1 MAVVS
6 DYNPGDLLTG
16 TAGEGGDDENAVK
29 DLSIS
34 DALVKTLASF
44 ADLQEGDLNP
54 ALINQTREI
63 TVKQEHQPLTVMDTG
78 EGSILRA
85 WFKEDGGS
93 MNIEFLED
101 GSAEMYVDD
110 EQNDELESFFPATL
124 ENLTLFLDAF
134 YSNKNFLEM

>member
-1 MAVVS
+1 M
-6 DYNPGDLLTG
+6 NL
-16 TAGEGGDDENAVK
+16 
-29 DLSIS
+29 
-34 DALVKTLASF
+34 
-44 ADLQEGDLNP
+44 
-54 ALINQTREI
+54 ALINHTREI
-63 TVKQEHQPLTVMDTG
+63 TVKQEHQPLTFMDTG
-78 EGSILRA
+78 EGSILMA

>member
-44 ADLQEGDLNP
+44 ADLQEGDLNL
-54 ALINQTREI
+54 ALINHTREI

-78 EGSILRA
+78 EGSILIA

>member
-44 ADLQEGDLNP
+44 ADLQEGDLNL
-54 ALINQTREI
+54 ALINHTREI
-63 TVKQEHQPLTVMDTG
+63 TVKQEHQPQTVMDTG
-78 EGSILRA
+78 EDSILMA
-85 WFKEDGGS
+85 WFKDGGS
-93 MNIEFLED
+93 MNIEFLAD

>member
-54 ALINQTREI
+54 ALINHTREI
-63 TVKQEHQPLTVMDTG
+63 VVKQEHQPQTVMDTG
-78 EGSILRA
+78 EDSILMA
-85 WFKEDGGS
+85 WFKDGGS
-93 MNIEFLED
+93 MNIEFLAD
-101 GSAEMYVDD
+101 GSAEMYIDD

-134 YSNKNFLEM
+134 YTDKNFLEM

>member
-16 TAGEGGDDENAVK
+16 TAGEGGDGENAVK

-54 ALINQTREI
+54 ALINHTREI
-63 TVKQEHQPLTVMDTG
+63 VVKQEHQPQTVMDTG
-78 EGSILRA
+78 EDSILMA
-85 WFKEDGGS
+85 WFKDGGS
-93 MNIEFLED
+93 MNIEFLAD

-134 YSNKNFLEM
+134 YSDRNFLEM

>member
-16 TAGEGGDDENAVK
+16 TAGEGGDGENAVK

-54 ALINQTREI
+54 ALINHTREI
-63 TVKQEHQPLTVMDTG
+63 VVKQEHQPQTVMDTG
-78 EGSILRA
+78 EDSILMA
-85 WFKEDGGS
+85 WFKDGGS
-93 MNIEFLED
+93 MNIEFLAD

-124 ENLTLFLDAF
+124 ENLTMFLDAF

>member
-54 ALINQTREI
+54 ALINHTREI
-63 TVKQEHQPLTVMDTG
+63 VVKQEHQPQTVMDTG
-78 EGSILRA
+78 EDSILMA
-85 WFKEDGGS
+85 WFKDGGS

-134 YSNKNFLEM
+134 YTDKNFLEM

>member
-54 ALINQTREI
+54 ALINHTREI
-63 TVKQEHQPLTVMDTG
+63 VVKQEHQPQTVMDTG
-78 EGSILRA
+78 EDSILMA
-85 WFKEDGGS
+85 WFKDGGS
-93 MNIEFLED
+93 MNIEFLAD

-110 EQNDELESFFPATL
+110 EQNDELSPSSRPPSRT
-124 ENLTLFLDAF
+124 
-134 YSNKNFLEM
+134 

>member
-44 ADLQEGDLNP
+44 ADLQEGDLNL
-54 ALINQTREI
+54 ALINHTREI

-78 EGSILRA
+78 EGSILMP
-85 WFKEDGGS
+85 WFKEAGGS

>member
-54 ALINQTREI
+54 ALINHTREI

-78 EGSILRA
+78 EGSILMA

-110 EQNDELESFFPATL
+110 EQNDELKSFFPATL

>member
-16 TAGEGGDDENAVK
+16 TAGEGGGDEGVVQ

-34 DALVKTLASF
+34 DTLVRTLASF
-44 ADLQEGDLNP
+44 ADLQETDLNP
-54 ALINQTREI
+54 ALINHTREI
-63 TVKQEHQPLTVMDTG
+63 IVKQEHQPLTVMDTG
-78 EGSILRA
+78 EDSILMA

-110 EQNDELESFFPATL
+110 DQNDELESFFPATR

>member
-54 ALINQTREI
+54 ALINHTREI
-63 TVKQEHQPLTVMDTG
+63 VVKQEHQPQTVMDTG
-78 EGSILRA
+78 EDSILMA
-85 WFKEDGGS
+85 WFKDGGS
-93 MNIEFLED
+93 MNIEFLAD

-110 EQNDELESFFPATL
+110 DQNDELESFFPAPL

-134 YSNKNFLEM
+134 YTDKNFLEM

>member
-54 ALINQTREI
+54 ALINHTREI

-78 EGSILRA
+78 EGSILMA

-101 GSAEMYVDD
+101 GSAEMYGTAPRRCTSTTSRTT
-110 EQNDELESFFPATL
+110 NWSPSSRPPSRT
-124 ENLTLFLDAF
+124 
-134 YSNKNFLEM
+134 

>member
-16 TAGEGGDDENAVK
+16 TAGEGGDGENAVK

-44 ADLQEGDLNP
+44 ADLQETELNP
-54 ALINQTREI
+54 ALINHTRELV
-63 TVKQEHQPLTVMDTG
+63 VKQEHQPLTVMDTG
-78 EGSILRA
+78 EDSILMA

-101 GSAEMYVDD
+101 GSAELYVDD
-110 EQNDELESFFPATL
+110 KQNDELETFFPATQ
-124 ENLTLFLDAF
+124 ENLAMFLDAF
-134 YSNKNFLEM
+134 YSDKNFLEM

>member
-54 ALINQTREI
+54 ALINHTREI
-63 TVKQEHQPLTVMDTG
+63 TVKQEHQPQKTNLHFLLHAGAPFRTG
-78 EGSILRA
+78 SR
-85 WFKEDGGS
+85 
-93 MNIEFLED
+93 
-101 GSAEMYVDD
+101 
-110 EQNDELESFFPATL
+110 
-124 ENLTLFLDAF
+124 
-134 YSNKNFLEM
+134 

>member
-54 ALINQTREI
+54 ALINHTREI
-63 TVKQEHQPLTVMDTG
+63 VVKQEHQPQTVMDTG
-78 EGSILRA
+78 EDSILMA
-85 WFKEDGGS
+85 WFKDGGS
-93 MNIEFLED
+93 MNIEFLAD

-134 YSNKNFLEM
+134 YTDKNFLEI

>member
-54 ALINQTREI
+54 ALINHTREI
-63 TVKQEHQPLTVMDTG
+63 VVKQEHQPQTVMDTG
-78 EGSILRA
+78 EDSILMA
-85 WFKEDGGS
+85 WFKDGGS
-93 MNIEFLED
+93 MNIEFLAD

-134 YSNKNFLEM
+134 YSNKS

>member
-44 ADLQEGDLNP
+44 ADLQEGDLNL
-54 ALINQTREI
+54 ALINHTREI

-78 EGSILRA
+78 EGSILMA

-93 MNIEFLED
+93 MNIEFLEN

>member
-54 ALINQTREI
+54 ALINHTREI
-63 TVKQEHQPLTVMDTG
+63 VVKQEHQPQTVMDTG
-78 EGSILRA
+78 EDSILMA
-85 WFKEDGGS
+85 WFKDGGS
-93 MNIEFLED
+93 MNIEFLAD

-134 YSNKNFLEM
+134 YSDRNFLEM

>member
-54 ALINQTREI
+54 ALINHTREI
-63 TVKQEHQPLTVMDTG
+63 VVKQEHQPQTVMDTG
-78 EGSILRA
+78 EDSILMA
-85 WFKEDGGS
+85 WFKDGGS
-93 MNIEFLED
+93 MNIEFLAD

>member
-44 ADLQEGDLNP
+44 ADLQEGDLNL
-54 ALINQTREI
+54 ALINHTREI

-78 EGSILRA
+78 EGSILIA
-85 WFKEDGGS
+85 WFKENGGS

>member
-44 ADLQEGDLNP
+44 ADLQEGDLNL
-54 ALINQTREI
+54 ALINHTREI

-78 EGSILRA
+78 EGSILIA

-110 EQNDELESFFPATL
+110 EQNDALESFFPSTL

>member
-54 ALINQTREI
+54 ALINHTREI

-78 EGSILRA
+78 EGSILMA
-85 WFKEDGGS
+85 WFKDGGS
-93 MNIEFLED
+93 MNIEFLAD

>member
-54 ALINQTREI
+54 ALINHTREI
-63 TVKQEHQPLTVMDTG
+63 TVKQEHQPQTVMDTG
-78 EGSILRA
+78 EDSILMA
-85 WFKEDGGS
+85 WFKDGGS
-93 MNIEFLED
+93 MNIEFLAD

>member
-44 ADLQEGDLNP
+44 ADLQEGDLNL
-54 ALINQTREI
+54 ALINHTREI

-78 EGSILRA
+78 EGSILMA
-85 WFKEDGGS
+85 WFKDGGS

>member
-6 DYNPGDLLTG
+6 DYNPGDRLTG
-16 TAGEGGDDENAVK
+16 TAGEGGADENAVK
-29 DLSIS
+29 PLSIS

-54 ALINQTREI
+54 ALINHTREI

-78 EGSILRA
+78 EGSILMA

>member
-44 ADLQEGDLNP
+44 ADLQEGNLNP
-54 ALINQTREI
+54 ALINHTREI
-63 TVKQEHQPLTVMDTG
+63 VVKQEHQPQTVMDTG
-78 EGSILRA
+78 EDSILMA
-85 WFKEDGGS
+85 WFKDGGS

-101 GSAEMYVDD
+101 GSAEMYIDD

-124 ENLTLFLDAF
+124 ENLTMFLDAF

>member
-54 ALINQTREI
+54 ALINHTREI
-63 TVKQEHQPLTVMDTG
+63 VVKQEHQPQTVMDTG
-78 EGSILRA
+78 EDSILMA
-85 WFKEDGGS
+85 WFKDGGS
-93 MNIEFLED
+93 MNIEFLAD

-134 YSNKNFLEM
+134 YTDKNFLEM

>member
-54 ALINQTREI
+54 ALINHTREI

-78 EGSILRA
+78 EDSILMA
-85 WFKEDGGS
+85 WFKDGGS
-93 MNIEFLED
+93 MNIEFLAD

>member
-54 ALINQTREI
+54 ALINHTREI
-63 TVKQEHQPLTVMDTG
+63 VVKQEHQPQTVMDTG
-78 EGSILRA
+78 EDSILMA
-85 WFKEDGGS
+85 WFKDGGS
-93 MNIEFLED
+93 MNIEFLAD

-134 YSNKNFLEM
+134 YSDKNFLEM

>member
-54 ALINQTREI
+54 ALINHTREI
-63 TVKQEHQPLTVMDTG
+63 VVKQEHQPQTVMDTG
-78 EGSILRA
+78 EGSILIA